1 MGINVVI
8 SIKYGQKSC
17 IQDIKF
23 KFYWVSKSIPA
34 AKSQDSVDI
43 SGAQKPIWA
52 KLLEFDFFLSGKTRL
67 YRYYQNKNWSNHF
80 HT

>member
-1 MGINVVI
+1 MGINEVI
-8 SIKYGQKSC
+8 FIKYEQKSC

-43 SGAQKPIWA
+43 SGAQKPRWA
-52 KLLEFDFFLSGKTRL
+52 KLLEFDFFFIWKD
-67 YRYYQNKNWSNHF
+67 KVI
-80 HT
+80 